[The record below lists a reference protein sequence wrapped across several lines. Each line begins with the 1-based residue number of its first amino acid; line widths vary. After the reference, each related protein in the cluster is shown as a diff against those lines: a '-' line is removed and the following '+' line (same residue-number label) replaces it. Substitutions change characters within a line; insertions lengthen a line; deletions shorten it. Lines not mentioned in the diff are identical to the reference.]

1 MKVKVYHLLL
11 VLVHQWYGRPVT
23 GEATGWDM
31 TDRFSGFRYEIF
43 NAGLQ
48 VTKQTIQA
56 TADQLACFGWA
67 QNSKKGTIVGEVRC
81 SKRNGAIM
89 KIFLAGTSD
98 HNLHT
103 GTQIHRISIKD
114 YEDTKIKLHFSHFKI
129 LGNERETCFRDEPH
143 QCDNLSLPLL

>member
-1 MKVKVYHLLL
+1 MPITHPTFKNSKI
-11 VLVHQWYGRPVT
+11 
-23 GEATGWDM
+23 A
-31 TDRFSGFRYEIF
+31 
-43 NAGLQ
+43 
-48 VTKQTIQA
+48 K
-56 TADQLACFGWA
+56 ADQLACFGWA

-81 SKRNGAIM
+81 SKMNGAVM

-103 GTQIHRISIKD
+103 GTQVHQISIQV